1 MEHAVHRETACKRA
15 EKEHS
20 TYARQE
26 HPTEKTRPPEAEW
39 NCNIKGERSSAKK
52 QGTKGKTERLTIKQT
67 ERSVVCISTGRGRK
81 ETIRVCKL
89 SMDKRGGATF

>member
-26 HPTEKTRPPEAEW
+26 HPTEKRGHQRQNGIATSRGKEAARKNRERRE
-39 NCNIKGERSSAKK
+39 NRTAHDKANGAERGVHQHGERKKRNYSS
-52 QGTKGKTERLTIKQT
+52 
-67 ERSVVCISTGRGRK
+67 V
-81 ETIRVCKL
+81 
-89 SMDKRGGATF
+89 

>member
-26 HPTEKTRPPEAEW
+26 HPTEKTRPPEAKMELQHQRGKKQREKTG
-39 NCNIKGERSSAKK
+39 NEGKNRTAHDKANGAERGVHQHGERKKRNYSS
-52 QGTKGKTERLTIKQT
+52 
-67 ERSVVCISTGRGRK
+67 V
-81 ETIRVCKL
+81 
-89 SMDKRGGATF
+89 